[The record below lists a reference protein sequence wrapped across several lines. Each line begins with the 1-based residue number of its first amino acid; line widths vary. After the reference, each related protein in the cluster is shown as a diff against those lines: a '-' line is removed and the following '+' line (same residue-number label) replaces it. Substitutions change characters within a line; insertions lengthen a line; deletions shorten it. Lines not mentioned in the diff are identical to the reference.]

1 MNYRPFP
8 RLARGVPLPQ
18 TDGML
23 GLPALEIKPARAL
36 AMTQDLRAAIGLL
49 RCTNAELSGELE
61 RLAGDNPFVQI
72 VPSPVQQIASIWQ
85 DTRTVPAVA
94 RPPVLPP
101 PPRGLGQISV
111 EQAAAGAPGLHDHV
125 CRQIGM
131 MFRDEDQRRL
141 ALCFAEALEP
151 TGWLGLPIA
160 SIAGGCGVPL
170 QDAEAVLARLQQV
183 EPAGLFARSL
193 AECLSLQAVDQGL
206 MTPAFAIVLQNL
218 PMLAK
223 GDLAG
228 LATLC
233 ALSEADVHD
242 ILLAIRRLNPKPGA
256 SFDPAPPQAVEPDM
270 ILRRCPSGWVIELN
284 RSTLPGL
291 VVQDPAGPEASA
303 ESRRAAEW
311 LHSAVDRRNAT
322 TLKVGQEV
330 VRLQLAYLE
339 GGPVD
344 LVPMSFGS
352 VAASVGVHETTISRV
367 TAGLLVSAPGRGFLL
382 RDLFSNALPRTGGGG
397 ISAASVRHQIAALI
411 AAERPEAPLSD
422 AAIAAH
428 FQAQGVTLARRTV
441 VKYREMLKLPAAARR
456 RALVR
461 QAPGT

>member
-1 MNYRPFP
+1 MFN
-8 RLARGVPLPQ
+8 LP
-18 TDGML
+18 T
-23 GLPALEIKPARAL
+23 LEIRPARAL

-49 RCTNAELSGELE
+49 RCTNTELAAELD
-61 RLAGDNPFVQI
+61 RLGGGNACLQI

-85 DTRTVPAVA
+85 DLRTTPPGAA
-94 RPPVLPP
+94 RCPP
-101 PPRGLGQISV
+101 PPPAPQGLGQVSA
-111 EQAAAGAPGLHDHV
+111 EHTAAGAPGLHDHV
-125 CRQIGM
+125 CGQIGM
-131 MFRDEDQRRL
+131 MFRDERQRQL
-141 ALCFAEALEP
+141 ALCFADALEP
-151 TGWLGLPIA
+151 TGWLGLSVAGIA
-160 SIAGGCGVPL
+160 QSCGVPL
-170 QDAEAVLARLQQV
+170 PEAEAVLARLQQV

-193 AECLSLQAVDQGL
+193 AECLTLQAADQGL

-228 LATLC
+228 LARLC
-233 ALSEADVHD
+233 AQSEAEVRE
-242 ILLAIRRLNPKPGA
+242 ILSAIRRLNPKPGA
-256 SFDPAPPQAVEPDM
+256 AFDPTPPQTVEPDM
-270 ILRRCPSGWVIELN
+270 ILRRCPSGWLIELN

-291 VVQDPAGPEASA
+291 VVQDPTGPRASA
-303 ESRRAAEW
+303 DSRRAAEW

-330 VRLQLAYLE
+330 VRRQLAYLE

-382 RDLFSNALPRTGGGG
+382 RELFSNALPWASGVGE